1 MMPRSSSISRK
12 KNRQKALFALSLV
25 CILWG
30 TTWIASKVGV
40 MHMPALQ
47 LSGLRHLIGGGCYV
61 LYFGLFQ
68 NQWPKSKQIPQIIW
82 MAILMFVLSNG
93 FSVLSVVYLPSGLGS
108 VVGAIAPIWV
118 VLFSLMMFKHIH
130 FKKQTLAGIAMGF
143 IGVVLA
149 FYDFFEE
156 IQKTDFYLGIVFGLI
171 SSITWALATLFT
183 VKHAEKM
190 NPYFSLGWQMF
201 TSGIILNLFAYG
213 TGNFVRYDEV
223 PLNAWLSIG
232 YLVVI
237 GSVIAFG
244 AYIYALRRLP
254 ATLVSVHAY
263 INPIVALFLG
273 TVFMHERL
281 TLFVISGAGITLWGV
296 YLVNKSFRR
305 KINFQKQLV
314 VPSTTD

>member
-1 MMPRSSSISRK
+1 
-12 KNRQKALFALSLV
+12 
-25 CILWG
+25 
-30 TTWIASKVGV
+30 
-40 MHMPALQ
+40 MPALQ

-68 NQWPKSKQIPQIIW
+68 KQWPKAKQIPQIIW

-93 FSVLSVVYLPSGLGS
+93 LSVLSVVYLPSGLGS

-130 FKKQTLAGIAMGF
+130 FKKQTILGIAMGF

-156 IQKTDFYLGIVFGLI
+156 IQKTNFYLGIVYGLI
-171 SSITWALATLFT
+171 SSITWALATLLT

-201 TSGIILNLFAYG
+201 TSGVLLNLFAYG
-213 TGNFVRYDEV
+213 TGNFVRYDQV

-232 YLVVI
+232 YLVIV
-237 GSVIAFG
+237 GSVLAFG
-244 AYIYALRRLP
+244 AYIYALKRLP

-263 INPIVALFLG
+263 INPIVALILG
-273 TVFMHERL
+273 TVLMQERM
-281 TLFVISGAGITLWGV
+281 TLFVVSGAGITLWGV
-296 YLVNKSFRR
+296 YLVNNSFRR
-305 KINFQKQLV
+305 KINFQKQTAA
-314 VPSTTD
+314 PATTD

>member
-1 MMPRSSSISRK
+1 
-12 KNRQKALFALSLV
+12 
-25 CILWG
+25 
-30 TTWIASKVGV
+30 
-40 MHMPALQ
+40 MPALQ

-68 NQWPKSKQIPQIIW
+68 KQWPKAKQIPQIIW

-93 FSVLSVVYLPSGLGS
+93 LSVLSVVYLPSGLGS

-118 VLFSLMMFKHIH
+118 VLFSLMMFKHIQ
-130 FKKQTLAGIAMGF
+130 FKKQTILGIAMGF

-156 IQKTDFYLGIVFGLI
+156 IQKTNFYLGIVYGLI
-171 SSITWALATLFT
+171 SSITWALATLLT

-201 TSGIILNLFAYG
+201 TSGVLLNLFAYG
-213 TGNFVRYDEV
+213 TGNFVRYDQV

-232 YLVVI
+232 YLVIV
-237 GSVIAFG
+237 GSVLAFG
-244 AYIYALRRLP
+244 AYIYALKRLP

-263 INPIVALFLG
+263 INPIVALILG
-273 TVFMHERL
+273 TVLMQERM
-281 TLFVISGAGITLWGV
+281 TLFVVSGAGITLWGV
-296 YLVNKSFRR
+296 YLVNNSFRR
-305 KINFQKQLV
+305 KINFQKQTAA
-314 VPSTTD
+314 PATTD

>member
-1 MMPRSSSISRK
+1 MLRSSSITRK

-68 NQWPKSKQIPQIIW
+68 NQWPKARQIPQIIW

-93 FSVLSVVYLPSGLGS
+93 LSVLSVVYLPSGLGS

-118 VLFSLMMFKHIH
+118 VLFSLMMFKHIR
-130 FKKQTLAGIAMGF
+130 FKKQTIIGVAMGF
-143 IGVVLA
+143 CGVVLA

-156 IQKTDFYLGIVFGLI
+156 IQKTDFYLGILYGLI
-171 SSITWALATLFT
+171 SSITWALATLLT

-201 TSGIILNLFAYG
+201 TSGIILNLFAYS
-213 TGNFVRYDEV
+213 TGNFVQYDQV
-223 PLNAWLSIG
+223 PFNAWLSIG
-232 YLVVI
+232 YLVIV
-237 GSVIAFG
+237 GSILAFG
-244 AYIYALRRLP
+244 AYIYALKRLP

-263 INPIVALFLG
+263 INPIVALILG
-273 TVFMHERL
+273 TLVMHERL
-281 TLFVISGAGITLWGV
+281 TLFVVCGAGITLWGV
-296 YLVNKSFRR
+296 YLVNNSFRR
-305 KINFQKQLV
+305 KINFQKQTDDL
-314 VPSTTD
+314 STTD